1 LLWSDA
7 ANRTNLQYLTELTMM
22 RDDIPAGFRFSAIAS
37 GIKKSGKLDM
47 GLITSDL
54 PANCAGV
61 FTRNKVIAAPLL
73 LTKPRVAE
81 GKCQAI
87 LVNSG
92 NANAC
97 TGDAG
102 LQTAETTLQSLAE
115 QLQIADNL
123 VAVASTG
130 VIGESLPLEPFRSG
144 IPKLV
149 SSLTSTD
156 VVTVAEAMMTTDAF
170 AKIATAKESGQQ
182 DYRVLGLAKGAG
194 MIHPNMATMLG
205 FVLTDAQVA
214 PELLKTAL
222 PAAVEKSFNSI
233 TVDGDTSTNDMVLL
247 LANGAAKSALIKPG
261 TAEAEKFTRHLQ
273 RVLLDL
279 AKMIVRDGEGAT
291 KLVKIRVVG
300 AKNGESARI
309 AARSVATSALVK
321 TAFFGEDA
329 NWGRII
335 AAVGYS
341 GIDVDPD
348 RIDISFDQV
357 PVAVNGLAVGVEQE
371 AKATKVLQQDEFVVT
386 INLHSG
392 DGESSYYTSDLSY
405 EYVKI
410 NADYRT

>member
-1 LLWSDA
+1 MDSD
-7 ANRTNLQYLTELTMM
+7 N
-22 RDDIPAGFRFSAIAS
+22 IPAGFRFSGIAS
-37 GIKKSGKLDM
+37 GIRKSGKLDL
-47 GLITSDL
+47 GLIFSDS
-54 PANCAGV
+54 PADCAGV

-73 LTKPRVAE
+73 LTKSRIAK

-97 TGDAG
+97 TGAEG
-102 LQTAETTLQSLAE
+102 LRVAETTLGLIAK
-115 QLQIADNL
+115 QLQIADDL
-123 VAVASTG
+123 IAVSSTG
-130 VIGESLPLEPFRSG
+130 VIGEQLPLEPFETG

-149 SSLTSTD
+149 ASLSSAQAP
-156 VVTVAEAMMTTDAF
+156 TVAKAMMTTDAF
-170 AKIATAKESGQQ
+170 SKLATATESGEQQ
-182 DYRVLGLAKGAG
+182 YRILGLAKGAG
-194 MIHPNMATMLG
+194 MIHPNMATMLS
-205 FVLTDAQVA
+205 FVLTDAQIA

-222 PAAVEKSFNSI
+222 PQAVQKSFNSI
-233 TVDGDTSTNDMVLL
+233 SVDGDTSTNDMVLL
-247 LANGAAKSALIKPG
+247 LANGAAQGPMICPD
-261 TAEAEKFTRHLQ
+261 THEAEIFSQHLE

-291 KLVKIRVVG
+291 KLVQIRVVG
-300 AKNGESARI
+300 AENEASARI
-309 AARSVATSALVK
+309 AARSVATSSLVK

-348 RIDISFDQV
+348 RIDIYFDQI
-357 PVAVNGLAVGVEQE
+357 PVAVDGLAVGPEQE
-371 AKATKVLQQDEFVVT
+371 AKATRILQQDEFVVT
-386 INLHSG
+386 IDLHSG
-392 DGESSYYTSDLSY
+392 EAESSYYTSDLSY

>member
-1 LLWSDA
+1 MD
-7 ANRTNLQYLTELTMM
+7 RVDT
-22 RDDIPAGFRFSAIAS
+22 PAGFRFSGMAS
-37 GIKKSGKLDM
+37 GIKKSKKLDL
-47 GLITSDL
+47 GIIVSDR
-54 PANCAGV
+54 PADCTGV
-61 FTRNKVIAAPLL
+61 FTLNKVIAAPLIV
-73 LTKPRVAE
+73 TRPNIAR
-81 GKCQAI
+81 GQCQAI

-97 TGDAG
+97 TGKQG
-102 LQTAETTLQSLAE
+102 LQTAETTLELLAE
-115 QLQIADNL
+115 QLQIADDL

-130 VIGESLPLEPFRSG
+130 VIGEPLPLDPFVTG
-144 IPKLV
+144 IPQLV
-149 SSLTSTD
+149 TNLSPDQATS
-156 VVTVAEAMMTTDAF
+156 VAEAMMTTDAF
-170 AKIATAKESGQQ
+170 SKTAAVMEKGQQ
-182 DYRVLGLAKGAG
+182 NYKILGLAKGAG

-214 PELLKTAL
+214 PELLKVVL
-222 PAAVEKSFNSI
+222 PQAVQKSFNSI

-247 LANGAAKSALIKPG
+247 LANGAANSALIKPD
-261 TAEAEKFTRHLQ
+261 TFEAEIFSQHLE

-291 KLVKIRVVG
+291 KLVQIRVVG
-300 AKNGESARI
+300 AENEASARK

-341 GIDVDPD
+341 GVNIDQN
-348 RIDISFDQV
+348 RIDINFDQV
-357 PVAVNGLAVGVEQE
+357 PVAVNGLAVGAKRE
-371 AKATKVLQQDEFVVT
+371 AEATRVLQQDEFVVT
-386 INLHSG
+386 IDLHQG
-392 DGESSYYTSDLSY
+392 KAESSYYTSDLSY